1 MSENR
6 SPIKYFLSG
15 GFGGI
20 CTVISGHPLDTIKVF
35 LQQPIMFYLTKV
47 RYCFYV
53 VFLFLIRSYDTKLK
67 NCTLIYKMTS

>member
-20 CTVISGHPLDTIKVF
+20 CTVLSGHPLDTIKVILILFKYLKLILIQDRF
-35 LQQPIMFYLTKV
+35 LWQWHTY
-47 RYCFYV
+47 
-53 VFLFLIRSYDTKLK
+53 
-67 NCTLIYKMTS
+67 N